1 VNLLP
6 PVQAAGSRRALAVA
20 LALSGLTAGCA
31 EGFDPYN
38 RLGEVRV
45 LAVRSDPVAPGP
57 GETTTLDALIHL
69 PPGEA
74 VTSYQWS
81 WCPYT
86 GASSQGYP
94 CLIDEDE
101 LAALAGDDEFPPYD
115 LGTGETA
122 TFEHT
127 LDPALLASV
136 CATSA
141 EVGEADLLDCSEGF
155 PARVTLTVRSES
167 GAEIETVRLL
177 HLRFDDEQ
185 EPNQN
190 PTVTGL
196 RAVLGANEE
205 EIGAEPTVTLAR
217 NQETVVRA
225 DVPEEAIE
233 SYTGVD
239 DEGEPEARVEELIL
253 TWFIESGDMKS
264 QRTVFLDGIEPL
276 SDAVENEWEPDGV
289 DDYDR
294 DTSKIYVIVRDDRD
308 GVAWFGGE
316 VALGEAP

>member
-1 VNLLP
+1 M
-6 PVQAAGSRRALAVA
+6 
-20 LALSGLTAGCA
+20 
-31 EGFDPYN
+31 
-38 RLGEVRV
+38 
-45 LAVRSDPVAPGP
+45 
-57 GETTTLDALIHL
+57 
-69 PPGEA
+69 
-74 VTSYQWS
+74 
-81 WCPYT
+81 
-86 GASSQGYP
+86 
-94 CLIDEDE
+94 
-101 LAALAGDDEFPPYD
+101 
-115 LGTGETA
+115 
-122 TFEHT
+122 
-127 LDPALLASV
+127 

-141 EVGEADLLDCSEGF
+141 DVGEADLLDCSEGF
-155 PARVTLTVRSES
+155 PARVTLTVESES
-167 GAEIETVRLL
+167 GAQVEAVRLL
-177 HLRFDDEQ
+177 HLRFDDDQ

-196 RAVLGANEE
+196 RAVLDAGEE
-205 EIGAEPTVTLAR
+205 VIGPEPTVTLTR

-239 DEGEPEARVEELIL
+239 DEGEPEERVEELVL

-276 SDAVENEWEPDGV
+276 SDAVENEWEPNGV
-289 DDYDR
+289 DDYER